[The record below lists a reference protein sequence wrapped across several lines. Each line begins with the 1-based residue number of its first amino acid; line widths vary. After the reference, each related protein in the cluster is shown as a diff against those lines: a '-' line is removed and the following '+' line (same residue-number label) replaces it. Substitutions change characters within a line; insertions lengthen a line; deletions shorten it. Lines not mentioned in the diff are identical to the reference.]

1 METINLETT
10 RDEAFLREV
19 EAESGQKVTNCYQ
32 CGNCTAGCPCGPEY
46 DLQVSQVMRA
56 VQLGNKEMALSSRS
70 LWLCVSCS
78 TCTSRCPNNID
89 VAKVMDVL
97 RHMAWK
103 EGKTNYAMASFW
115 QSFLTTVRHFG
126 RTYELGVMA
135 MFMARTGRVFTDVD
149 LAPRILPKQKLPFK
163 PHTIVGKDAVA
174 RIFKRFDEQ
183 RSAEGDKEMKL
194 AYYPGCSGQGT
205 SAEYERSTRAVCRAL
220 EIGLKEISDWSC
232 CGSTPAHACDHVLS
246 SALSARNLALAAAEG
261 AERVGTPCPSC
272 LANLKTA
279 KYRMQ
284 DEAFRD
290 KVNALL
296 DNPCPEELPETVSI
310 LQVLVEDYGTGAIA
324 EKVKKPLEGIKVAC
338 YYGCLMSRPADIM
351 QFDDAENPMA
361 MDNIMTA
368 LGAEVVPFPL
378 KTECCGAAMG
388 IPRRDITARLTGR
401 ILERAQAFG
410 ADAVVVA
417 CPLCHMNLDLRQR
430 QAVGG
435 SMKMPVLYFTQ
446 LMGLALGLPHQEL
459 GFEKLCVSPDELLR
473 KIDAAQAAKAAA
485 AKADE
490 ATEEAKA

>member
-1 METINLETT
+1 
-10 RDEAFLREV
+10 
-19 EAESGQKVTNCYQ
+19 
-32 CGNCTAGCPCGPEY
+32 
-46 DLQVSQVMRA
+46 
-56 VQLGNKEMALSSRS
+56 
-70 LWLCVSCS
+70 
-78 TCTSRCPNNID
+78 
-89 VAKVMDVL
+89 
-97 RHMAWK
+97 
-103 EGKTNYAMASFW
+103 
-115 QSFLTTVRHFG
+115 
-126 RTYELGVMA
+126 
-135 MFMARTGRVFTDVD
+135 
-149 LAPRILPKQKLPFK
+149 
-163 PHTIVGKDAVA
+163 
-174 RIFKRFDEQ
+174 
-183 RSAEGDKEMKL
+183 MKL

-417 CPLCHMNLDLRQR
+417 CPQLPRKKYTLKKHIF
-430 QAVGG
+430 
-435 SMKMPVLYFTQ
+435 VLSRIAF
-446 LMGLALGLPHQEL
+446 
-459 GFEKLCVSPDELLR
+459 
-473 KIDAAQAAKAAA
+473 
-485 AKADE
+485 
-490 ATEEAKA
+490 